1 MSKKGTGEVSI
12 LDMLAG
18 TRTFNGVERTALK
31 ALIDNSK
38 VHQINAGDV
47 LFRPGDE
54 YRNTI
59 FIPYLGTMR
68 LRRKTGMEDDVLP
81 GEFIGLANYL
91 DSATY
96 VSTAIATT
104 AARVLEI
111 PADEFHLLERDHHS
125 LFDALNRTIAKK
137 LRERS
142 RERGISSGIL
152 AQPVSSIMKSPVAT
166 CKKESS
172 LLEAFQIMKQRK
184 IGSLVITSD
193 DGHMIGVITFPG
205 LSEAVLEKGAG
216 ATDQILDNACQTAV
230 ALDPDTPIWEAEEI
244 QRQTNARQMII
255 QERGQPIGI
264 VSVTDILRRL
274 ISRPSALMTQIPQ
287 AASTKELH
295 TLFRMT
301 KETAADAQDE
311 HHRPSAAVRY
321 LSDTHLALQRRS
333 IELTLEWM
341 KAKGHGEPPC
351 EFAVLIMGS
360 GGRKEMMLDPDQ
372 DNGIIIQDSPE
383 YKKESSKAWFDQ
395 FCKRMNKNLDRV
407 GYFLCPGEIM
417 ARNPLY
423 QKTIS
428 QWKKQISTII
438 QQPSEKGARWSNILF
453 DFDTLYGNDELTSEL
468 RLHVFSEIKRN
479 PKLLQMMME
488 HDAEGSP
495 AIGMFNRL
503 ITTKTIAAKS
513 KSKKNKTVEVID
525 IKRNGLRIIA
535 DAARIFALQNGVAV
549 QNTTDRLTAL
559 VRIGKISNDMRE
571 SVSEAYEELL
581 DMLLTHQIQ
590 QAENGEKLDKS
601 INPEELTPQTRGS
614 LRMAMRAVKRF
625 QDSLQDEFSA
635 SLF

>member
-1 MSKKGTGEVSI
+1 MNEKVTDKVSI

-18 TRTFNGVERTALK
+18 TRTFNDVEHTALR
-31 ALIDNSK
+31 ALIDSSK
-38 VHQINAGDV
+38 IHKMGPGDV
-47 LFRPGDE
+47 LFRPGDD

-68 LRRKTGMEDDVLP
+68 LRRKTGLEDDVLP

-91 DSATY
+91 DNATY
-96 VSTAIATT
+96 ASTAIATT

-111 PADEFHLLERDHHS
+111 SAEDFHLLERDHHS
-125 LFDALNRTIAKK
+125 LFDAFNRTIAKK

-152 AQPVSSIMKSPVAT
+152 AQPVSNIMKSPVAT
-166 CKKESS
+166 CSRESS
-172 LLEAFQIMKQRK
+172 LLQAFQTMKRRK

-193 DGHMIGVITFPG
+193 DGHMLGIITFPG
-205 LSEAVLEKGAG
+205 LSEALLEKGAA
-216 ATDQILDNACQTAV
+216 ATDRILENACQTAV
-230 ALDPDTPIWEAEEI
+230 SLDPDTAIWEAEEI
-244 QRQTNARQMII
+244 QRQTNAKQLII
-255 QERGQPIGI
+255 LERGQPIGI
-264 VSVTDILRRL
+264 ISVTDILRRL

-287 AASTKELH
+287 AVSIKELH
-295 TLFRMT
+295 ALFRVI

-321 LSDTHLALQRRS
+321 LSDTHLALQRRA
-333 IELTLEWM
+333 IELTLKWM
-341 KAKGHGEPPC
+341 ESKGHGKPPC
-351 EFAVLIMGS
+351 GFAILIMGS

-372 DNGIIIQDSPE
+372 DNGIIIQDCPE
-383 YKKESSKAWFDQ
+383 YKKSTSKAWFDQ

-417 ARNPLY
+417 ARNPVY
-423 QKTIS
+423 QKTLS
-428 QWKKQISTII
+428 QWKNQITKII

-453 DFDTLYGNDELTSEL
+453 DFDTLYGDDRLTSEL
-468 RLHVFSEIKRN
+468 RLHVFSEINNN

-513 KSKKNKTVEVID
+513 SKKSKTIEVID

-549 QNTTDRLTAL
+549 QNTTDRLAAL
-559 VRIGKISNDMRE
+559 VRIGKLSNDMCE

-581 DMLLTHQIQ
+581 DMLLTHQIE
-590 QAENGEKLDKS
+590 QAENGKKLDKS
-601 INPEELTPQTRGS
+601 INPEELTPQTRS
-614 LRMAMRAVKRF
+614 TLRMAMRAVKRF

-635 SLF
+635 HLF

>member
-1 MSKKGTGEVSI
+1 VSNQGTGEVSI
-12 LDMLAG
+12 LEMLSG
-18 TRTFNGVERTALK
+18 TQTFSGVEHAALR
-31 ALIDNSK
+31 ALIDNST
-38 VHQINAGDV
+38 VHTMNPGDV

-68 LRRKTGMEDDVLP
+68 LRRKTGLEDDVLP

-91 DSATY
+91 DNATY
-96 VSTAIATT
+96 ASAAIATT

-111 PADEFHLLERDHHS
+111 RAEDFHILERDHPS

-166 CKKESS
+166 CSKESS
-172 LLEAFQIMKQRK
+172 LLQAFQTMKQRK
-184 IGSLVITSD
+184 IGSLVVTAD
-193 DGHMIGVITFPG
+193 DGHMVGVITFPV
-205 LSEAVLEKGAG
+205 LSEALLEKGAT

-230 ALDPDTPIWEAEEI
+230 SLDPDTPIWEAEEI
-244 QRQTNARQMII
+244 QRQTNAKQMII
-255 QERGQPIGI
+255 LERGQPIGI
-264 VSVTDILRRL
+264 ISVTDILRRL

-287 AASTKELH
+287 AASIKELRA
-295 TLFRMT
+295 LFGMM

-321 LSDTHLALQRRS
+321 LSDTQLALQRRS
-333 IELTLEWM
+333 IELTLKWM
-341 KAKGHGEPPC
+341 KSKGHGKPPC
-351 EFAVLIMGS
+351 GFAILIMGS

-372 DNGIIIQDSPE
+372 DNGIIIQDCPE
-383 YKKESSKAWFDQ
+383 YEKDEAKAWFDQ
-395 FCKRMNKNLDRV
+395 FCKRMNRNLDRI

-417 ARNPLY
+417 ARNPMY
-423 QKTIS
+423 QKTLS
-428 QWKKQISTII
+428 QWKKQISRII
-438 QQPSEKGARWSNILF
+438 EQPSEKGARWSNILF
-453 DFDTLYGNDELTSEL
+453 DFDTLYGDDRLTSEL
-468 RLHVFSEIKRN
+468 RRHVFFEIQRN

-503 ITTKTIAAKS
+503 ITTKTVAADSAES
-513 KSKKNKTVEVID
+513 KTIEVID

-535 DAARIFALQNGVAV
+535 DAARIFALQNGIAV

-559 VRIGKISNDMRE
+559 VRIGKLSNDMCE

-601 INPEELTPQTRGS
+601 INPEELTPQTRGT

-635 SLF
+635 NLF